1 MSAFHNM
8 QYWNVTP
15 SGVLFRADLV
25 WIQMIDIT
33 FSVPAL
39 LAMNQFFSAG
49 QTGEMERDLRVAIV
63 VIPKSLNIFAVAKNT
78 LKEAT
83 YKIARSL
90 TTSK

>member
-1 MSAFHNM
+1 MDSDDRYYVFSACFVG
-8 QYWNVTP
+8 Q
-15 SGVLFRADLV
+15 
-25 WIQMIDIT
+25 
-33 FSVPAL
+33 
-39 LAMNQFFSAG
+39 NQFFSAG